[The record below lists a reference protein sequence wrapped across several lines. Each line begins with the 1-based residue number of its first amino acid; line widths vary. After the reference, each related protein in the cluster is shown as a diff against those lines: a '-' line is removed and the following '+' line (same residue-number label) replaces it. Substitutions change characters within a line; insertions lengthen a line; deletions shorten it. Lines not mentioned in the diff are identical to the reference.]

1 MSELVKLNRLEGHS
15 RPVGNRYSGRI
26 EKLLEGFEPSFE
38 FKPPLPLPESEFAE
52 RVRRIRREAVLAG
65 HDALIVH
72 TGTVGWF
79 KVSNLYL
86 RYICDWM
93 REGVLIIPTDSDKEM
108 ILVSFF
114 TQSVILPPA
123 GEPVG
128 VNQIWQVGAI
138 GREYSDRPG
147 SSAVKAAEAVTK
159 LLEDNG
165 LKNAQIGRLGDKNS
179 LELFGYLDQMMP
191 KAKFV
196 PANAIVDRMQKI
208 RSPREVEMSRAAAQ
222 LISIGTQAAYHV
234 TKPGVTD
241 HEIYAAFTF
250 AQMARGGEGGDGY
263 QIGVNEYGTHCGK
276 PYGHVVKP
284 GDLINLYISNVT
296 YQGYTAQTA
305 RMIAVGNITER
316 QEMVLA
322 ACTEG
327 VKRAEKL
334 IRPGVLMS
342 EVNNAAFEPYI
353 KLGLLTSPDARTMP
367 YNWSPASDGGP
378 RLVPY
383 QYVPDVDWEA
393 QGRKLMHVYPAADG
407 PHNPN
412 LGHSVGMAGGNNS
425 FNVSSH
431 NFDRF
436 EEGMIFVLHTQWL
449 EAQSAGC
456 NVGDLYVVTA
466 DGFEN
471 LSRHTPL
478 ETHRIAV

>member
-1 MSELVKLNRLEGHS
+1 MNELAKVH
-15 RPVGNRYSGRI
+15 RPGVQTRPAGNRYSGRI
-26 EKLLEGFEPSFE
+26 EKLLEGFEPSFD
-38 FKPPLPLPESEFAE
+38 FVPPPPLPEDEFAE
-52 RVRRIRREAVLAG
+52 RVRRIRREAVEAG

-79 KVSNLYL
+79 HTSNIYL

-93 REGVLIIPTDSDKEM
+93 REGILIIPTDSDKEM
-108 ILVSFF
+108 ILISFF
-114 TQSVILPPA
+114 TQSVILPPG

-128 VNQIWQVGAI
+128 VDQIWQVGAF
-138 GREYSDRPG
+138 GREYADRPG
-147 SSAVKAAEAVTK
+147 SSIVKAAEAVAK
-159 LLEDNG
+159 LMDG
-165 LKNAQIGRLGDKNS
+165 FSNAQIGRLGDGRS
-179 LELFGYLDQMMP
+179 TELFGCLDMLMP

-196 PANAIVDRMQKI
+196 SSNSIIDRMQKV
-208 RSPREVEMSRAAAQ
+208 RSPREIEMSRAAAQ

-241 HEIYAAFTF
+241 AEIYAAFTF
-250 AQMARGGEGGDGY
+250 AQLARGGETGDGY
-263 QIGVNEYGTHCGK
+263 QIGINEYGTHCGK

-305 RMIAVGNITER
+305 RMIAVGEITAR
-316 QEMVLA
+316 QEKVLA
-322 ACTEG
+322 VCTEG

-334 IRPGVLMS
+334 IRPGALMS
-342 EVNNAAFEPYI
+342 DINNAAFEPYI
-353 KLGLLTSPDARTMP
+353 EHGLLTSHHARTMP
-367 YNWSPASDGGP
+367 YNWTSGDDGGAI
-378 RLVPY
+378 LVPR
-383 QYVPDVDWEA
+383 QYVPDADWEA
-393 QGRKLMHVYPAADG
+393 QGRKLMHVYPAVNG

-412 LGHSVGMAGGNNS
+412 LGHSVGMAGGSNA

-431 NFDRF
+431 NFDRL
-436 EEGMIFVLHTQWL
+436 EEGMVMVLHTQWL

-456 NVGDLYVVTA
+456 NVGDLYLVTS

-478 ETHRIAV
+478 ETHRVAV